1 MGIFKNRKAE
11 LVRDKFMVEMEEFS
25 KKMQDRM
32 NFSFDVMCERDNLK
46 DLLVL
51 EQKKTIKLT
60 QKIEEQK
67 KLLEMLEKENDKL
80 FELLDKLSIAAKNDL
95 TGLQDEITELKSNR
109 YRVVKIKPTKPV
121 KQKMG
126 IKGNSKNSEIIKKVS
141 E

>member
-1 MGIFKNRKAE
+1 MIFKNKKAE
-11 LVRDKFMVEMEEFS
+11 LVRDKFMIEMEEFS
-25 KKMQDRM
+25 KAMQDRM

-67 KLLEMLEKENDKL
+67 KQLEMLKNENDNL
-80 FELLDKLSIAAKNDL
+80 FELLDKLSIAVKSDL
-95 TGLQDEITELKSNR
+95 TGLQGEIEELKSNR
-109 YRVVKIKPTKPV
+109 YRVVKIKATKAV

-141 E
+141 EK